1 MERKPKFVPERK
13 PKFVPYIDAGG
24 AHRWRLVDT
33 NGRIIAD
40 GSESYIDAHNATE
53 AIENV
58 RQAVADAEV
67 DG

>member
-1 MERKPKFVPERK
+1 MERKPKFVPY
-13 PKFVPYIDAGG
+13 VDAAG

-40 GSESYIDAHNATE
+40 GSEGYVEARNVFE
-53 AIENV
+53 AIDNV

-67 DG
+67 QGEE